1 MIRKLFIVVIVIMPL
16 FVLANTPNSPEKE
29 GVVKGKIYDEKSKNP
44 VEYATVAVYRTD
56 DDSVVTGTITNDD
69 GEFKIKGL
77 KPGTFYIIVSFLGYD
92 DKRYD
97 DVRIEYGRDIIDLG
111 DINLGA
117 ASTSLSEVEVVSN
130 RQTVEYHIDK
140 KVVSVGKQMTS
151 ASMSAIE
158 VLENVPSIRVDI
170 EGNVALRGST
180 GFTVLIDGKPTVLE
194 PSDVLRQ
201 TPASTIQNIEIITN
215 PSAKYQPDG
224 TGGII
229 NIITKK
235 NRMQGLQGLFNLK
248 AGSFGMYGSDF
259 MLNYRKKKV
268 NINFGADYNDRPFPG
283 TSYNERHTTSEGVQ
297 TIIKA
302 EGDSERAYVGGSIRG
317 GIDWDITERDL
328 FTFGFRLG
336 DYNMNSNS
344 QLDYRT
350 VKAPDNGDGVIR
362 ELSLN
367 ESGRGGQYYSLTS
380 NYTHKFAAKGH
391 ELAAQL
397 NYRFREGT
405 ESSMNVLKDASQ
417 IINDGSKTT
426 ENGPSGRWELRL
438 DYVKPIGEA
447 DRFEAGF
454 QGRRSES
461 KDATEFYTW
470 DTDGNDFVIH
480 PEYSNNTD
488 YERNIMGLYSLYNG
502 KIEDFG
508 YQIGIRGEYTFREIN
523 TVRDNESFNL
533 DRWDYFPTI
542 HLSYQLPKE
551 NQVMAS
557 YSRRIDRPRGYYLE
571 PFITWQ
577 DMYNVRQGN
586 PDLLP
591 EYIDALDI
599 GYLKQWEKSQLSLEG
614 YYRVTH
620 NKVERIQSVYEPV
633 DPLPGQPTEGVI
645 LHSVAN
651 VGTDY
656 SLGAEAMFNLP
667 LFKWWET
674 NLMGNIYD
682 YRIKGIKYD
691 EPFERSSFNWSAR
704 INNTF
709 RIRKNMQIQLDSSY
723 DSPTVTAQGETKGY
737 YAFNGAYR
745 VDLFDRKFSAV
756 MQVRDVF
763 ATTKRIRISED
774 VNFYDYSESQRR
786 APVFSFTLSY
796 RLNNFKS
803 KRGNRN
809 GGEGM
814 DDEL

>member
-1 MIRKLFIVVIVIMPL
+1 MMMRKLL
-16 FVLANTPNSPEKE
+16 VLVAMWVPFLVFANSNVNIPEKE
-29 GVVKGKIYDEKSKNP
+29 GIVKGKIYDQKSKNP
-44 VEYATVAVYRTD
+44 VEYATVAVYRSED
-56 DDSVVTGTITNDD
+56 NSVVTGTITDND
-69 GEFKIKGL
+69 GQFKIKGL
-77 KPGTFYIIVSFLGYD
+77 QPGSFYIVVSFLGYD
-92 DKRYD
+92 DMRYD
-97 DVRIEYGRDIIDLG
+97 DVLIEKGRDLIDLG

-117 ASTSLSEVEVVSN
+117 ASTSLAEVEVVSE

-151 ASMSAIE
+151 ASLSAIE

-180 GFTVLIDGKPTVLE
+180 GFTVLIDGKPTVLD

-248 AGSFGMYGSDF
+248 AGSFGMHGGDF
-259 MLNYRKKKV
+259 MLNYRKKNI

-283 TSYNERHTTSEGVQ
+283 TSYNERHTTSNDIKTV
-297 TIIKA
+297 IKA
-302 EGDSERAYVGGSIRG
+302 DGDSERAYVGGSLRG
-317 GIDWDITERDL
+317 GIDWDITDRDA
-328 FTFGFRLG
+328 FTFGFRVG
-336 DYNMNSNS
+336 DFNMNSNS
-344 QLDYRT
+344 QLDYFT
-350 VKAPDNGDGVIR
+350 TKIPDDGTGIIR
-362 ELSLN
+362 EFSLN

-397 NYRFREGT
+397 NYRFRDGDEH
-405 ESSMNVLKDASQ
+405 SMNVLKDASQ
-417 IINDGSKTT
+417 LVNDGTKTT
-426 ENGPSGRWELRL
+426 EKGPSGRWELRL
-438 DYVKPIGEA
+438 DYVKPVGEE

-454 QGRRSES
+454 QGRRSQSE
-461 KDATEFYTW
+461 DATEFFIW
-470 DTDGNDFVIH
+470 DTNTEDFINQ
-480 PEYSNNTD
+480 PDFSNNTD
-488 YERNIMGLYSLYNG
+488 YIRNIMGLYSLYNG
-502 KIEDFG
+502 KVDQFG
-508 YQIGIRGEYTFREIN
+508 YQLGLRGEYTFREIT
-523 TVRDNESFNL
+523 TVRDNERFEI
-533 DRWDYFPTI
+533 DRWDLFPTV

-557 YSRRIDRPRGYYLE
+557 YSRRIDRPRGHYLE

-620 NKVERIQSVYEPV
+620 NKVERIQGVY
-633 DPLPGQPTEGVI
+633 DDGI
-645 LHSVAN
+645 LLHTYDN

-656 SLGAEAMFNLP
+656 SLGAEAMYNLP
-667 LFKWWET
+667 LFKWWEM
-674 NLMGNIYD
+674 NLMGNVYD
-682 YRIKGIKYD
+682 YRIKGVKYD
-691 EPFERSSFNWSAR
+691 EPFERSSFNWSSR
-704 INNTF
+704 VNNTF
-709 RIRKNMQIQLDSSY
+709 RIKKNMQIQLDSSY
-723 DSPTVTAQGETKGY
+723 DSPTVTTQGETKGY
-737 YAFNGAYR
+737 YAFNAAYR

-756 MQVRDVF
+756 LQARDVF
-763 ATTKRIRISED
+763 STTKRVRISED
-774 VNFYDYSESQRR
+774 VGFYNYNEGRR
-786 APVFSFTLSY
+786 NSPVLSFTLTY
-796 RLNNFKS
+796 RLNNFKV

-809 GGEGM
+809 GGGEGM